1 MDKISL
7 VINVIYSDIKKNKNK
22 IKQMFSMDKNV
33 DFNLREFKIEF
44 KDHISDAFLIYYD
57 GMSSQNYLNRDIM
70 RSLLTCRAYDTVSTP
85 KKDIITERI
94 ISVAPFYQLL
104 MITNS

>member
-57 GMSSQNYLNRDIM
+57 GMSSQTYLNRDIM
-70 RSLLTCRAYDTVSTP
+70 RSLLTCRAVSYTHL
-85 KKDIITERI
+85 
-94 ISVAPFYQLL
+94 ALL
-104 MITNS
+104 YHTY